1 MRHYE
6 IVALVHPDQ
15 SAQIDEIVTRYV
27 KIVEDSGGK
36 IHRQENW
43 GRRKLAYPINK
54 IYKADYFLLNVE
66 CEPSVKDKI
75 ENDFKYF
82 DSIIRS
88 LCIRKDQAV
97 TEPSPILKKLR
108 EQEEE
113 RAEEERKIA
122 EQKRLEAEEAA
133 KAAAEQESEDAA
145 DQTEDGADDTPVDGQ
160 ESVSAEADDEA
171 GSEEEV
177 VAEAGEA
184 APEAEE
190 ATDESETESEEEE
203 VTT

>member
-66 CEPSVKDKI
+66 CEPSIKDKI

-88 LCIRKDQAV
+88 LCIRKDNAV

-133 KAAAEQESEDAA
+133 KAAAEQESKADAQQA
-145 DQTEDGADDTPVDGQ
+145 ENTAENASTEDQNTASANTDNEVDG
-160 ESVSAEADDEA
+160 
-171 GSEEEV
+171 EEEV
-177 VAEAGEA
+177 VAEASETTL
-184 APEAEE
+184 EVEQ
-190 ATDESETESEEEE
+190 ATDESETESAEEE

>member
-145 DQTEDGADDTPVDGQ
+145 DQTEEGADDTPADEQ
-160 ESVSAEADDEA
+160 EAASAEADDEV

-177 VAEAGEA
+177 VAEAGKA

>member
-145 DQTEDGADDTPVDGQ
+145 DQTEESADDTPADEQ
-160 ESVSAEADDEA
+160 ETASADVDDEV

-203 VTT
+203 ATT